1 MDDDD
6 AYGKAGAFSAASDSD
21 SPIAQEAEKG
31 GAPRDAEASDGTCLS
46 EFGCK
51 GSMAPPPPP
60 KDAQLFKDDDALP
73 GKLMGSTAQPL

>member
-31 GAPRDAEASDGTCLS
+31 GAPRDAEASDGICLS
-46 EFGCK
+46 EFWLQRLHGTPATTKGCAAVQ
-51 GSMAPPPPP
+51 G
-60 KDAQLFKDDDALP
+60 
-73 GKLMGSTAQPL
+73 